1 MDLRERTLELARA
14 YRKAQ
19 APLTPERLIG
29 GIGANLAYTRLPS
42 GQDGAFDF
50 GTHTILIAEGQ
61 APKRQRFTL
70 AHEVMHYLI
79 YQDDD
84 LLSDLH
90 EVYGGDDLETQLEA
104 LCNLGAAEMLLP
116 REAVEAG
123 IAKRGQS
130 PKLIPELAQGHQVSE
145 EVAIIA
151 LAERGPSPS
160 LVLVAGGKPMRVFF
174 SAKSEKIFDRV
185 RREAPVSKDHPLAVA
200 LETALPYKGKAP
212 LPGQRTP
219 YALEAFPKGGR
230 VYAVFKELGN

>member
-1 MDLRERTLELARA
+1 MDLRERTLELAQH
-14 YRKAQ
+14 YRQNQ
-19 APLTPERLIG
+19 APLTAERLIG
-29 GIGANLAYTRLPS
+29 GIGAALKYTRLPD

-50 GTHTILIAEGQ
+50 GSHTILIAEGQ

-79 YQDDD
+79 HQDDD
-84 LLSDLH
+84 LLSELH
-90 EVYGGDDLETQLEA
+90 ETFEGSKLESELEV

-116 REAVEAG
+116 REVVEAG

-130 PKLIPELAQGHQVSE
+130 PKLISELAEQHQVSE
-145 EVAIIA
+145 EVAVIA

-160 LVLVAGGKPMRVFF
+160 IVLMAGGKPMRVFF
-174 SAKSEKIFDRV
+174 SAKSQRIFDRI
-185 RREAPVSKDHPLAVA
+185 RRNVAIPKDHPLAVA

-212 LPGQRTP
+212 LPGHGTM

-230 VYAVFKELGN
+230 VYAVFKELQN

>member
-1 MDLRERTLELARA
+1 MDLRERTLELAQE
-14 YRKAQ
+14 YRKNQ
-19 APLTPERLIG
+19 APLTPERLVG
-29 GIGANLAYTRLPS
+29 GIGANLTYTRLPD

-50 GTHTILIAEGQ
+50 ETNTILIAEGQ
-61 APKRQRFTL
+61 TPKRQRFTL

-79 YQDDD
+79 HEDDD
-84 LLSDLH
+84 LLSELH
-90 EVYGGDDLETQLEA
+90 ETYEGDELEARLEA

-130 PKLIPELAQGHQVSE
+130 PKLIPELAALHQVSE

-160 LVLVAGGKPMRVFF
+160 IVLMAGGKPVKVFF
-174 SAKSEKIFDRV
+174 SAKSERIFDRV
-185 RREAPVSKDHPLAVA
+185 RRNVAVPKDHPLTLA

-212 LPGQRTP
+212 LPGNGTL
-219 YALEAFPKGGR
+219 YALDAFPKGGR
-230 VYAVFKELGN
+230 VYAVFKELLN